1 MDVQTRSGDALV
13 ADASTLRAMLRR
25 KALSKNQA
33 VSDRHAAGTYLCPIN
48 FAPKK
53 SCDDFAAI
61 FARKCRIKW
70 TSKLLGLAS

>member
-1 MDVQTRSGDALV
+1 MDVQTRSSDALV
-13 ADASTLRAMLRR
+13 ADAAALSAMGR
-25 KALSKNQA
+25 KALCKDQA
-33 VSDRHAAGTYLCPIN
+33 VSDRRAAGTYLCPIN